1 MQVIEQT
8 PDHPRIRGEHTCSPM
23 VSVSI
28 SGSSP
33 HTRGAPSVPSW
44 RRRHRRIIPA
54 YAGSTFSSVV
64 ASSSPADH
72 PRIRGEHPGRR
83 RSVQCGRGS
92 SPHTRGAR
100 LQGLQTS
107 GRAPD
112 HPRIRGEHMHVY
124 SPVHRFDG
132 SSPHTRGALV
142 GREFGEDV
150 VRIIPAYAGSTMAGV
165 LITGVLP
172 DHPRIRGEHDPAALP
187 ADQPGGSSPH
197 TRGAPARPPRNR
209 LPVPDHP
216 RIRGEHKSVNIS
228 VNTFEGSSPHTRGA
242 LEDASVGGLRDRII
256 PAYAGSTP
264 ASPDRTT
271 PSRDHP
277 RIRGEHKNVHISV
290 NTFEGSSPHTRG
302 APHTV
307 GGDEVGGGIIP
318 AYAGSTTASASALRT
333 SSDHPRI
340 RGEHGL
346 RG

>member
-1 MQVIEQT
+1 
-8 PDHPRIRGEHTCSPM
+8 
-23 VSVSI
+23 
-28 SGSSP
+28 
-33 HTRGAPSVPSW
+33 
-44 RRRHRRIIPA
+44 
-54 YAGSTFSSVV
+54 
-64 ASSSPADH
+64 
-72 PRIRGEHPGRR
+72 
-83 RSVQCGRGS
+83 
-92 SPHTRGAR
+92 
-100 LQGLQTS
+100 
-107 GRAPD
+107 
-112 HPRIRGEHMHVY
+112 MHVY

-165 LITGVLP
+165 LITGVL
-172 DHPRIRGEHDPAALP
+172 
-187 ADQPGGSSPH
+187 
-197 TRGAPARPPRNR
+197 
-209 LPVPDHP
+209 PDHP

-340 RGEHGL
+340 RGEHAANTSKIR
-346 RG
+346 RGGRIIPAYAGSTT